1 MAQGYVAGLSL
12 LLLAASRTV
21 GAQRA
26 EPPQKTVLF
35 VCEHGTVKSLIA
47 KMYFERYAK
56 EAGLSMQALSRG
68 THIDSVVPTWM
79 VKGLA
84 DDQLS
89 VAGFRPRPLAPEDLA
104 EAAYVV
110 SFDVPASAT
119 AAAVV
124 PREQWD
130 GLPSVTQNYEL
141 GRDAIKA
148 RVKALVD
155 SLKRT
160 SRARP

>member
-12 LLLAASRTV
+12 LMLAASHTV
-21 GAQRA
+21 DAQRA
-26 EPPQKTVLF
+26 GPPQKAVLF

-56 EAGLSMQALSRG
+56 EAGLPMQALSRG
-68 THIDSVVPTWM
+68 THIDSVVPPWM

-84 DDQLS
+84 DDQLF
-89 VAGFRPRPLAPEDLA
+89 VGGFRPRSLAAEDLA
-104 EAAYVV
+104 DAAYVV

-130 GLPSVTQNYEL
+130 GLPSVTQNYAL

-155 SLKRT
+155 SLKRA